1 MSALVRPYG
10 GGGHSELGYGQNGQV
25 STTGRKT
32 TNAKRQDSTSE
43 AHLPPRE
50 RLVRAASRLFYYEGV
65 RAIGVERLIAE
76 AGVTKATFYRH
87 FASKDDLVVAYLLT
101 KDAYYKGVA
110 EPLAAAH
117 PPAEAIDLIFEA
129 IAEHARERGFRG
141 SPFMNAAAEYP
152 DADHPIRGLVASHR
166 DWIRTLFQDLLT
178 RLGHPAPES
187 AAGALL
193 MLYDGAMA
201 AGYLDDST
209 AAHKTLLDAVRLIRA
224 GG

>member
-1 MSALVRPYG
+1 MS
-10 GGGHSELGYGQNGQV
+10 STGQ
-25 STTGRKT
+25 KT
-32 TNAKRQDSTSE
+32 TDAARQATTIDRE
-43 AHLPPRE
+43 LPPRE

-101 KDAYYKGVA
+101 KDAYYKAVA
-110 EPLAAAH
+110 EPLAAEY

-141 SPFMNAAAEYP
+141 SPFLNAAAEYP
-152 DADHPIRGLVASHR
+152 DADHPVRGLVATHR
-166 DWIRTLFQDLLT
+166 NWIRTLFEDLLT
-178 RLGHPAPES
+178 RFGHADPES

-193 MLYDGAMA
+193 MMYDGAMA

-209 AAHKTLLDAVRLIRA
+209 AAQQTLLNAVRLIRS
-224 GG
+224 GS

>member
-1 MSALVRPYG
+1 M
-10 GGGHSELGYGQNGQV
+10 
-25 STTGRKT
+25 STTGQKT
-32 TNAKRQDSTSE
+32 TNAKRQESAVEGD
-43 AHLPPRE
+43 LPPRE

-101 KDAYYKGVA
+101 KDAYYKQVA
-110 EPLAAAH
+110 EPLAAAY

-141 SPFMNAAAEYP
+141 SPFLNAAAEYP
-152 DADHPIRGLVASHR
+152 DADHPVRGLVATHR
-166 DWIRTLFQDLLT
+166 DWIRNLFQDLLT
-178 RLGHPAPES
+178 RVGHADPVS

-209 AAHKTLLDAVRLIRA
+209 AAHKTLLDAVRLIRS

>member
-1 MSALVRPYG
+1 MSTPAR
-10 GGGHSELGYGQNGQV
+10 
-25 STTGRKT
+25 STDATPPVTEIDR
-32 TNAKRQDSTSE
+32 D
-43 AHLPPRE
+43 LPPRE
-50 RLVRAASRLFYYEGV
+50 RLVKAASRLFYYEGV

-87 FASKDDLVVAYLLT
+87 FASKDDLVLAYLLT
-101 KDAYYKGVA
+101 KEAYYRQVA

-152 DADHPIRGLVASHR
+152 DATDPVRRLVASHR
-166 DWIRTLFQDLLT
+166 EWIRTLFQDLLT
-178 RLGHPAPES
+178 QLDHADPES

-201 AGYLDDST
+201 AGYLDNST
-209 AAHKTLLDAVRLIRA
+209 AAHKTLLDAVRLIRSS
-224 GG
+224 

>member
-1 MSALVRPYG
+1 M
-10 GGGHSELGYGQNGQV
+10 
-25 STTGRKT
+25 STTGRKP
-32 TNAKRQDSTSE
+32 TNAKRQESTIE
-43 AHLPPRE
+43 GDLPPRE

-87 FASKDDLVVAYLLT
+87 FAAKDDLVVAYLLT
-101 KDAYYKGVA
+101 KDAYYKQVA

-152 DADHPIRGLVASHR
+152 DADHPVRRLVTTHR
-166 DWIRTLFQDLLT
+166 DWIRNLFQELLT
-178 RLGHPAPES
+178 RLGHADPES

-209 AAHKTLLDAVRLIRA
+209 AAHKTLLNAVRLIRSE
-224 GG
+224 G

>member
-1 MSALVRPYG
+1 M
-10 GGGHSELGYGQNGQV
+10 
-25 STTGRKT
+25 STTGQKT
-32 TNAKRQDSTSE
+32 TNAKRQESAVEGD
-43 AHLPPRE
+43 LPPRE

-101 KDAYYKGVA
+101 KDAYYKQVA

-141 SPFMNAAAEYP
+141 SPFLNAAAEYP
-152 DADHPIRGLVASHR
+152 DADHPVRGLVATHR
-166 DWIRTLFQDLLT
+166 DWIRNLFQDLLT
-178 RLGHPAPES
+178 RLGHADPVS

-209 AAHKTLLDAVRLIRA
+209 AAHKTLLDAVRLIRS

>member
-1 MSALVRPYG
+1 MSISR
-10 GGGHSELGYGQNGQV
+10 QQ
-25 STTGRKT
+25 TT
-32 TNAKRQDSTSE
+32 DSTRQGTKADGGLS
-43 AHLPPRE
+43 PRE
-50 RLVRAASRLFYYEGV
+50 RLVQAASRLFYYEGV

-87 FASKDDLVVAYLLT
+87 FAAKDDLVVAYLLT
-101 KDAYYKGVA
+101 KDAYYKEVA
-110 EPLAAAH
+110 EPLAAAY

-141 SPFMNAAAEYP
+141 SPFLNAAAEYP
-152 DADHPIRGLVASHR
+152 DADHPVRSLVTSHR
-166 DWIRTLFQDLLT
+166 DWIRSLFQNLLAS
-178 RLGHPAPES
+178 LGHTAPES

-209 AAHKTLLDAVRLIRA
+209 AAHKTLLDAVRLIRS

>member
-1 MSALVRPYG
+1 MS
-10 GGGHSELGYGQNGQV
+10 SSGQ
-25 STTGRKT
+25 KT
-32 TNAKRQDSTSE
+32 TNAARQMIKSE
-43 AHLPPRE
+43 AELPPRE

-101 KDAYYKGVA
+101 KDAYYRQVA
-110 EPLAAAH
+110 EPLAAGH
-117 PPAEAIDLIFEA
+117 PPAAAIDLIFEA
-129 IAEHARERGFRG
+129 ISEHARERGFRG
-141 SPFMNAAAEYP
+141 SPFLNAAAEYP
-152 DADHPIRGLVASHR
+152 AADHPVRGLVTAHR

-178 RLGHPAPES
+178 RLGHEDPKS

-201 AGYLDDST
+201 AGYLDDWS
-209 AAHKTLLDAVRLIRA
+209 AAHKTLLDAVRLIRS
-224 GG
+224 GS

>member
-1 MSALVRPYG
+1 
-10 GGGHSELGYGQNGQV
+10 V
-25 STTGRKT
+25 STTGQKT
-32 TNAKRQDSTSE
+32 TNAKRQESTIE
-43 AHLPPRE
+43 GDLPPRE

-101 KDAYYKGVA
+101 KDAYYKQVA

-141 SPFMNAAAEYP
+141 SPFLNAAAEYP
-152 DADHPIRGLVASHR
+152 DVDHPVRDLVTTHR
-166 DWIRTLFQDLLT
+166 NWIRTLFQDLLT
-178 RLGHPAPES
+178 RLGHADPES

-209 AAHKTLLDAVRLIRA
+209 AAYETLLNAVRLIRS
-224 GG
+224 GS

>member
-1 MSALVRPYG
+1 MEG
-10 GGGHSELGYGQNGQV
+10 
-25 STTGRKT
+25 
-32 TNAKRQDSTSE
+32 D
-43 AHLPPRE
+43 LPPRE

-101 KDAYYKGVA
+101 KDAYYKEVA
-110 EPLAAAH
+110 EPLAAGH

-152 DADHPIRGLVASHR
+152 AADHPVRALVTTHR
-166 DWIRTLFQDLLT
+166 DWIRTLFQELLT
-178 RLGHPAPES
+178 RLGHADPES

-209 AAHKTLLDAVRLIRA
+209 AAHNTLQDAVRLIRS

>member
-1 MSALVRPYG
+1 VSISRQQTTDTTRQGTRADGGLSA
-10 GGGHSELGYGQNGQV
+10 
-25 STTGRKT
+25 
-32 TNAKRQDSTSE
+32 
-43 AHLPPRE
+43 RE
-50 RLVRAASRLFYYEGV
+50 RLVGAASRLFYYEGV
-65 RAIGVERLIAE
+65 RAVGVERLIAE
-76 AGVTKATFYRH
+76 AGVTKVTFYRH
-87 FASKDDLVVAYLLT
+87 FAAKDDLVVAYLLT
-101 KDAYYKGVA
+101 KDAYYKEVA

-141 SPFMNAAAEYP
+141 SPFLNAAAEYP
-152 DADHPIRGLVASHR
+152 DADHQVRILVTAHR
-166 DWIRTLFQDLLT
+166 DWIRGLFQGLLT
-178 RLGHPAPES
+178 RLGHTDPES

-209 AAHKTLLDAVRLIRA
+209 AAHKTLLDAVRLIRS

>member
-1 MSALVRPYG
+1 VS
-10 GGGHSELGYGQNGQV
+10 STGQ
-25 STTGRKT
+25 KT
-32 TNAKRQDSTSE
+32 TDAKHQEGAIEGD
-43 AHLPPRE
+43 LPPRE

-87 FASKDDLVVAYLLT
+87 FAAKDDLVVAYLLT
-101 KDAYYKGVA
+101 KDAYYKDVA

-152 DADHPIRGLVASHR
+152 DATHPVRGLVTTHR
-166 DWIRTLFQDLLT
+166 DWIRTLFQELLT
-178 RLGHPAPES
+178 RLGHTDPKS

-209 AAHKTLLDAVRLIRA
+209 AAHKTLLDAVRLIRS

>member
-1 MSALVRPYG
+1 VSIT
-10 GGGHSELGYGQNGQV
+10 GQ
-25 STTGRKT
+25 KT
-32 TNAKRQDSTSE
+32 TDAKRQESTIE
-43 AHLPPRE
+43 ADLPPRE

-101 KDAYYKGVA
+101 KDAYYKDVA

-152 DADHPIRGLVASHR
+152 DAGHPIRALVTSHR
-166 DWIRTLFQDLLT
+166 VWIRSLFQDLLT
-178 RLGHPAPES
+178 RLGHTDPES

-209 AAHKTLLDAVRLIRA
+209 AAHRTLLDAVRLIRS

>member
-1 MSALVRPYG
+1 MSIT
-10 GGGHSELGYGQNGQV
+10 GQ
-25 STTGRKT
+25 KT
-32 TNAKRQDSTSE
+32 TDDVRHGARTVGD
-43 AHLPPRE
+43 LPPRE
-50 RLVRAASRLFYYEGV
+50 RLVQAASRLFYYEGV

-101 KDAYYKGVA
+101 KDAYYREVA

-141 SPFMNAAAEYP
+141 SPFLNAAAEYP
-152 DADHPIRGLVASHR
+152 DADHPVRGLVASHR
-166 DWIRTLFQDLLT
+166 EWIRTLFRGLLT
-178 RLGHPAPES
+178 RLGHTDPES

-193 MLYDGAMA
+193 MMYDGAMA
-201 AGYLDDST
+201 AGYLDDAMAS
-209 AAHKTLLDAVRLIRA
+209 HETLLNAVRLIRT
-224 GG
+224 GD

>member
-1 MSALVRPYG
+1 MSAT
-10 GGGHSELGYGQNGQV
+10 QQKTMNADDQV
-25 STTGRKT
+25 TTV
-32 TNAKRQDSTSE
+32 E
-43 AHLPPRE
+43 ADLPPRE

-65 RAIGVERLIAE
+65 RAVGVERLIAE

-87 FASKDDLVVAYLLT
+87 FAAKDDLVVAYLLT
-101 KDAYYKGVA
+101 KDTYYKAVA

-152 DADHPIRGLVASHR
+152 DAGHPVRGLVASHR
-166 DWIRTLFQDLLT
+166 DWIRALFQDLLT
-178 RLGHPAPES
+178 RLGHADPES

-201 AGYLDDST
+201 AGYLDDSK
-209 AAHKTLLDAVRLIRA
+209 AARKTLLNAVRLIRSD
-224 GG
+224 G

>member
-1 MSALVRPYG
+1 MSA
-10 GGGHSELGYGQNGQV
+10 
-25 STTGRKT
+25 
-32 TNAKRQDSTSE
+32 
-43 AHLPPRE
+43 
-50 RLVRAASRLFYYEGV
+50 ASHLFYYEGV

-87 FASKDDLVVAYLLT
+87 FASKDDLVIAYLRQ
-101 KDAYYKGVA
+101 KEAYYRAVA
-110 EPLAAAH
+110 EPLAQAH
-117 PPAEAIDLIFEA
+117 PPGEAIDLIFEA

-152 DADHPIRGLVASHR
+152 DATHPVRRLVASHR
-166 DWIRTLFQDLLT
+166 EWIRSLFDDLLT
-178 RLGHPAPES
+178 RQGHGDPGS

-201 AGYLDDST
+201 AGYLDDSA
-209 AAHKTLLDAVRLIRA
+209 AAHKTLLDAVRLIRS

>member
-1 MSALVRPYG
+1 VS
-10 GGGHSELGYGQNGQV
+10 STGQ
-25 STTGRKT
+25 KT
-32 TNAKRQDSTSE
+32 TDAKHQESTIE
-43 AHLPPRE
+43 GDLPPRE

-87 FASKDDLVVAYLLT
+87 FAAKDDLVVAYLLT
-101 KDAYYKGVA
+101 KDAYYKDVA

-152 DADHPIRGLVASHR
+152 DATHPVRGLVTTHR
-166 DWIRTLFQDLLT
+166 DWIRTLFQELLT
-178 RLGHPAPES
+178 RLGHTDPKS

-209 AAHKTLLDAVRLIRA
+209 AAHKTLLDAVRLIRS

>member
-1 MSALVRPYG
+1 MSIT
-10 GGGHSELGYGQNGQV
+10 GQ
-25 STTGRKT
+25 KT
-32 TNAKRQDSTSE
+32 TDTARHGTGTEKD
-43 AHLPPRE
+43 LPPRE
-50 RLVRAASRLFYYEGV
+50 RLVQAASRLFYYEGV

-87 FASKDDLVVAYLLT
+87 FAAKDDLVVAYLQT
-101 KDAYYKGVA
+101 KDAYYRQVA

-129 IAEHARERGFRG
+129 IAEHSRERGFRG

-152 DADHPIRGLVASHR
+152 DADHPVRALVTSHR
-166 DWIRTLFQDLLT
+166 DWIRGLFREQLT
-178 RLGHPAPES
+178 RLGHADAES

-201 AGYLDDST
+201 AGYLDDQA
-209 AAHKTLLDAVRLIRA
+209 AAHKTLLDAVRLIRSE
-224 GG
+224 G

>member
-1 MSALVRPYG
+1 M
-10 GGGHSELGYGQNGQV
+10 
-25 STTGRKT
+25 
-32 TNAKRQDSTSE
+32 STSGQKTINANHRE
-43 AHLPPRE
+43 TKIEGGLPPRE

-101 KDAYYKGVA
+101 KDAYYKEVA
-110 EPLAAAH
+110 EPLAAGH

-152 DADHPIRGLVASHR
+152 DADHPVRALVTTHR
-166 DWIRTLFQDLLT
+166 DWIRTLFQELLT
-178 RLGHPAPES
+178 RLGHADPES

-201 AGYLDDST
+201 AGYLDDSA
-209 AAHKTLLDAVRLIRA
+209 AAHNTLRDAVRLIRS

>member
-1 MSALVRPYG
+1 MSIT
-10 GGGHSELGYGQNGQV
+10 GQ
-25 STTGRKT
+25 KT
-32 TNAKRQDSTSE
+32 TDTARQETNTERD
-43 AHLPPRE
+43 LPPRE

-87 FASKDDLVVAYLLT
+87 FAAKDDLVLAYLLT
-101 KDAYYKGVA
+101 KDAYYRQVA

-117 PPAEAIDLIFEA
+117 PPAEAIDLIFEG

-141 SPFMNAAAEYP
+141 SPFLNAAAEYP
-152 DADHPIRGLVASHR
+152 DADHPVRALVTTHR
-166 DWIRTLFQDLLT
+166 DWNRTLFQDLLA
-178 RLGHPAPES
+178 RLGHADSES

-201 AGYLDDST
+201 AGY
-209 AAHKTLLDAVRLIRA
+209 
-224 GG
+224 

>member
-1 MSALVRPYG
+1 MSIAR
-10 GGGHSELGYGQNGQV
+10 Q
-25 STTGRKT
+25 T
-32 TNAKRQDSTSE
+32 TNATSHE
-43 AHLPPRE
+43 TTADRELPPRE

-87 FASKDDLVVAYLLT
+87 FASKDDLVVAYLMT
-101 KDAYYKGVA
+101 KDAFYRSVA
-110 EPLAAAH
+110 EPLVAGH
-117 PPAEAIDLIFEA
+117 PPAEAIDLIFGA

-152 DADHPIRGLVASHR
+152 DAAHPVRRLVASHR
-166 DWIRTLFQDLLT
+166 DWLRALFLDLLT
-178 RLGHPAPES
+178 RLGHADAES

-193 MLYDGAMA
+193 MLYDGAMV

-209 AAHKTLLDAVRLIRA
+209 AARTTLPDAVRLIRA
-224 GG
+224 HG

>member
-1 MSALVRPYG
+1 MS
-10 GGGHSELGYGQNGQV
+10 STGQ
-25 STTGRKT
+25 KT
-32 TNAKRQDSTSE
+32 TDAKHQQSTVE
-43 AHLPPRE
+43 GDLPPRE

-87 FASKDDLVVAYLLT
+87 FAAKDDLVVAYLLT
-101 KDAYYKGVA
+101 KDAYYKDVA

-117 PPAEAIDLIFEA
+117 PPAEAIDRIFEA

-152 DADHPIRGLVASHR
+152 DATHPVRGLVTSHR
-166 DWIRTLFQDLLT
+166 DWIRTLFQELLT
-178 RLGHPAPES
+178 RLGHTDPKS

-209 AAHKTLLDAVRLIRA
+209 AAHKTLLDAVRLIRS

>member
-1 MSALVRPYG
+1 MS
-10 GGGHSELGYGQNGQV
+10 STGQ
-25 STTGRKT
+25 KT
-32 TNAKRQDSTSE
+32 TDAKHQQSTIE
-43 AHLPPRE
+43 GDLPPRE

-87 FASKDDLVVAYLLT
+87 FAAKDDLVVAYLLT
-101 KDAYYKGVA
+101 KDAYYKDVA

-152 DADHPIRGLVASHR
+152 DATHPVRGLVTTHR
-166 DWIRTLFQDLLT
+166 DWIRTLFQELLT
-178 RLGHPAPES
+178 RLGHTDPKS

-209 AAHKTLLDAVRLIRA
+209 AAHKTLLDAVRLIRS

>member
-1 MSALVRPYG
+1 MS
-10 GGGHSELGYGQNGQV
+10 STGQ
-25 STTGRKT
+25 KT
-32 TNAKRQDSTSE
+32 TDAKHRQSTIE
-43 AHLPPRE
+43 GDLPPRE

-87 FASKDDLVVAYLLT
+87 FAAKDDLVVAYLLT
-101 KDAYYKGVA
+101 KDAYYKDVA

-141 SPFMNAAAEYP
+141 SPFINAAAEYP
-152 DADHPIRGLVASHR
+152 DATHPVRGLVTTHR
-166 DWIRTLFQDLLT
+166 DWIRTLFQGLLT
-178 RLGHPAPES
+178 RLGHTDPKS

-209 AAHKTLLDAVRLIRA
+209 AAHKTLLDAVRLIRS

>member
-1 MSALVRPYG
+1 MSI
-10 GGGHSELGYGQNGQV
+10 SGQ
-25 STTGRKT
+25 KT
-32 TNAKRQDSTSE
+32 TDTTRQGTKEDGE
-43 AHLPPRE
+43 LPPRE

-87 FASKDDLVVAYLLT
+87 FAAKDDLVVAYLLT
-101 KDAYYKGVA
+101 KDAYYKEVA

-141 SPFMNAAAEYP
+141 SPFLNAAAEYP
-152 DADHPIRGLVASHR
+152 DADHPVRALVTSHR
-166 DWIRTLFQDLLT
+166 DWIRTLFQELLT
-178 RLGHPAPES
+178 RLGHTDAES

-209 AAHKTLLDAVRLIRA
+209 AAHKTLLDAVRLIRS